1 MHGISRY
8 KLVNAI
14 ITIGEVLIFL
24 SLTLGVIGCLIYTWM
39 TSDIWAFW
47 TVATF
52 AVISYGVILVLVGNW
67 MKL

>member
-1 MHGISRY
+1 VHGISRY

-47 TVATF
+47 TVSTF
-52 AVISYGVILVLVGNW
+52 VVISYGTILVLIGNL
-67 MKL
+67 MD

>member
-1 MHGISRY
+1 MNGTSSD
-8 KLVNAI
+8 KLVNTI
-14 ITIGEVLIFL
+14 ITVGEVLIFL

-39 TSDIWAFW
+39 TSDIWGFW

>member
-39 TSDIWAFW
+39 TSDIWEFW
-47 TVATF
+47 TVSTF
-52 AVISYGVILVLVGNW
+52 VVISYGTILVLIGNL
-67 MKL
+67 MD

>member
-1 MHGISRY
+1 MNEISRY

-39 TSDIWAFW
+39 TSDIWEFW
-47 TVATF
+47 TVSTF
-52 AVISYGVILVLVGNW
+52 VVISYGTILVFIGNL
-67 MKL
+67 MD

>member
-39 TSDIWAFW
+39 TSDIWGFW

>member
-1 MHGISRY
+1 MNGISRY
-8 KLVNAI
+8 KLVNTI

-24 SLTLGVIGCLIYTWM
+24 SLTLGVVGCLIYTWM

-47 TVATF
+47 TVTTF

>member
-1 MHGISRY
+1 MNEISRY

-39 TSDIWAFW
+39 TSDIWEFW
-47 TVATF
+47 TVSTF
-52 AVISYGVILVLVGNW
+52 VVISYGTILVLIGNL
-67 MKL
+67 MD